1 MGRSTVHYVDNDTNN
16 ILKQLHNKLRP
27 AGTPV
32 QRVEYIIEL
41 LLLRIFE
48 VKVKHDDEFKELRK
62 LFEGEHY
69 RLLFSYLQ
77 TLSGNKILV
86 ELNQNF
92 FPFYANI
99 LTKVREISSANLN
112 QKVQD
117 YLVLIEEVFANSNF
131 TNNVVGGMMHT
142 IISLV
147 SEIDEER
154 ILKTD
159 LLGDA
164 IESSLS
170 ETGGTQDVGLY
181 RTPDHVRQMMTA
193 MVDPDFKDRI
203 FDPTCGTGG
212 FLFDAFQ
219 YVLEKVTHRG
229 TWPGKKAHHELQE
242 FFAQHLRTSK
252 SAMPTQDEANAFYRE
267 GISGVEYLG
276 MIRKMAAINLFIRGL
291 NPANIRQGDSL
302 QMYDPATEK
311 ASKTAILAN
320 PPFGA
325 ERDQDAYPNVWE
337 AYSKESETTIL
348 FVKLMFEHLKPGGRC
363 AVVVSE
369 GFLTWDK
376 ASARALRKILL
387 EEANLRAVISMPQ
400 GVFVS
405 KQGQGAKTSILY
417 FEKGGPTD
425 WVWYYKVEN
434 DGYSMG
440 TNRQQIDD
448 SQLPGLLTL
457 FTRYVKQGR
466 IPPETDH
473 SFAIPVQW
481 ITTLDPRS
489 KAAIR
494 QETREK
500 RRKRDERTRRKK
512 IEQLEQ
518 QRAKGKI
525 DDAKYQKQLR
535 QFDEHLEIQIQNEI
549 AKNIEKAHLYS
560 LNLGSYRSNLNAQQ
574 LEEWRQAL
582 VGRVEPSQ
590 QSLDERYQVL
600 QQANPETALNILA
613 SFDPRNALEI
623 DIARHYLHTIDEDA
637 LQGHEKLLQLFEVL
651 KGSAQYPL
659 VLLRDLIVVN
669 TEKMKPKDFPDTEFV
684 MLGVSNQTGVFINER
699 KQGDE
704 INQAYYRVAKNQF
717 CYNPYRVN
725 VGSIGFNEFDYE
737 NQIISGA
744 YNIFRVKENEIHPK
758 FLLALIKTQRFL
770 DYVNELASGGV
781 RMDFKIEHMQNWL
794 IPLPSLDIQREL
806 VEKIEKQEAIIQGAN
821 QILVNWVVH
830 ENLFREGIRV
840 ELGKI
845 VTIQRGKFAHR
856 PRNDPK
862 FYGGEYPFIQ
872 INDVTADLKY
882 ISKYSQTLN
891 EEGIKISKKFE
902 KGTLVMS
909 IASSIGE
916 VGILNFDAYFPDSL
930 VAIFPKDSQVLTDY
944 LFWYFKCF
952 QDHVIKLSSIAVQKN
967 INVGKLE
974 QFRILLPSLSTQ
986 ALIVEQLDKEMAA
999 LEQVRLLKTQ
1009 AERRIEQL
1017 LNVIW
1022 GEA

>member
-229 TWPGKKAHHELQE
+229 TWPGKKAHHELEE
-242 FFAQHLRTSK
+242 FFTQHLRTSK

-348 FVKLMFEHLKPGGRC
+348 FVKLMFEYLKAGGRC

-376 ASARALRKILL
+376 ASARALRKALL

-417 FEKGGPTD
+417 FEKGAPTD

-448 SQLPGLLTL
+448 SQLPELLTL
-457 FTRYVKQGR
+457 FTRDVKQGR

-473 SFAIPVQW
+473 CFAIPVEW

-494 QETREK
+494 RETREK
-500 RRKRDERTRRKK
+500 RRERDERTRRKK
-512 IEQLEQ
+512 IEQLER

-525 DDAKYQKQLR
+525 DDAAYQKQLR
-535 QFDEHLEIQIQNEI
+535 QFDELLEIQTQNEI

-590 QSLDERYQVL
+590 KSLDERYQVL

-613 SFDPRNALEI
+613 SFDPRNALDI
-623 DIARHYLHTIDEDA
+623 DIVRQYLHELDENV
-637 LQGHEKLLQLFEVL
+637 LQNEPIFKKFDEILRQGLQYPNIKLEYLLTPKYEKIKKDEYQGNDEIISKISFSDGKIHFRAEKTTGMDLYKAEQGDVITSKINVHQGAVAIAPCDLVCSTHYQVYSVRKDDVLSSYLVHVLRTPKFKEKLAQEKN
-651 KGSAQYPL
+651 KG
-659 VLLRDLIVVN
+659 I
-669 TEKMKPKDFPDTEFV
+669 K
-684 MLGVSNQTGVFINER
+684 NE
-699 KQGDE
+699 QG
-704 INQAYYRVAKNQF
+704 A
-717 CYNPYRVN
+717 
-725 VGSIGFNEFDYE
+725 
-737 NQIISGA
+737 
-744 YNIFRVKENEIHPK
+744 K
-758 FLLALIKTQRFL
+758 FLFQFA
-770 DYVNELASGGV
+770 
-781 RMDFKIEHMQNWL
+781 

-806 VEKIEKQEAIIQGAN
+806 VEKIESQQQIIEAVKTITTNWNISIEVNDSCPLSPLGTAVLNTQNGWSPRCDGGELAVLTLSALKNGRIDFNEVKYTNLTRDDMDKFLVKEGDFFYSRGNTKELVALAAIAYNSPENIIFSDLFTKVQFDEN
-821 QILVNWVVH
+821 KILP
-830 ENLFREGIRV
+830 
-840 ELGKI
+840 
-845 VTIQRGKFAHR
+845 KFAVYLF
-856 PRNDPK
+856 NS
-862 FYGGEYPFIQ
+862 
-872 INDVTADLKY
+872 N
-882 ISKYSQTLN
+882 
-891 EEGIKISKKFE
+891 
-902 KGTLVMS
+902 
-909 IASSIGE
+909 IGR
-916 VGILNFDAYFPDSL
+916 AYFAKVPEGSSPTM
-930 VAIFPKDSQVLTDY
+930 VKVSQDY
-944 LFWYFKCF
+944 M
-952 QDHVIKLSSIAVQKN
+952 KN
-967 INVGKLE
+967 FMVPYLE
-974 QFRILLPSLSTQ
+974 KIDIQHQ
-986 ALIVEQLDKEMAA
+986 IVKQLDKEMAA
-999 LEQVRLLKTQ
+999 LEQVRFLKTQ

-1017 LNVIW
+1017 LNEIW
-1022 GEA
+1022 GE